1 MAKLRPM
8 MMIPPVIFVAVAG
21 LFLGG
26 MFHGQ
31 GEELPSALEGQAA
44 APVPETAFP
53 GTPGFTAE
61 DLRDGEVKLVNFWAS
76 WCAPCRVEHPH
87 LMALAERGIPVYGVN
102 YKDSA
107 ANAAAFLEEL
117 GSPYAALV
125 ADQNGRGAL
134 EWGVYGVPETY
145 VIAGDGTILGRMA
158 GPVTGRSIAQRL
170 APMLEKAGVN
180 IDLPVDMAP
189 H

>member
-1 MAKLRPM
+1 MAKLSPM
-8 MMIPPVIFVAVAG
+8 MMIPPVIFAAVAG

-26 MFHGQ
+26 MLFGK
-31 GEELPSALEGQAA
+31 GEELPSALEGQAVP
-44 APVPETAFP
+44 PVPETSFP
-53 GTPGFTAE
+53 GEPGFSAG
-61 DLRDGEVKLVNFWAS
+61 DLQNGEVKLVNFWAS

-87 LMALAERGIPVYGVN
+87 LMALAEQGIPIYGVN

-107 ANAAAFLEEL
+107 PNAAAFLEEL

-158 GPVTGRSIAQRL
+158 GPITGRSITQRL
-170 APMLEKAGVN
+170 APMLEKAGV
-180 IDLPVDMAP
+180 DRYLPVDTAP
-189 H
+189 R